1 MNLMFRKNFREGA
14 SGKSGGGGSK
24 LQTKANRTKRSRDMG
39 LTSQSD
45 DIHYRTHLFFS
56 PNRPG
61 YDVGEEQL
69 IAERCSGFTGN
80 PSTSTTNTTGT
91 LPLSPIQHE
100 SMDAPQP
107 LVDRKPSVSLL
118 RWNNNNHT
126 NGNNNSNSNITTNIH
141 NYHHYQSPPLPPP
154 PSATTTAT
162 PSHRSSFRKP
172 IDSIQMTETNRHNN
186 NANIN
191 YNKTSGYNTTPGSST
206 LLQQH
211 QQGLAGLSSTAAV
224 RQASYGITGSGSAMG
239 PNNGLV
245 SMSSGGVRSEPI
257 SLATLD
263 RDCFIIP
270 VHSVDRFLPA
280 GIPLPPSPVD
290 GNSTKPSSPLSVLEV
305 SDPKLCI
312 LVHLMSPLEPID
324 PVLES
329 PLAHPLLKQRSVA
342 SELLTEVQQANTAVG
357 GMLLAN
363 MEKISEFPFITYYV
377 INTTQTDP
385 SNFYSGIRVS
395 SLSKFE
401 PKNLRYTAAH
411 TLDLY
416 SEVAAI
422 CRPPLQLAPSESGS
436 FKKTQTPATGYIIS
450 VFKVFEGDDGE
461 RFEKNWL
468 YWTGA
473 RMLYRY
479 LPRTA
484 GLRRI
489 SLHKSTSQRGDKMY
503 LLICECAELLK
514 DINAAAVLIPALR
527 ARLCGYTGLYRPIQ
541 AF

>member
-14 SGKSGGGGSK
+14 SKSGGGGGK
-24 LQTKANRTKRSRDMG
+24 LQSKANRTKRSRDMG
-39 LTSQSD
+39 LVQQPEE
-45 DIHYRTHLFFS
+45 IHYRTHLFFS

-61 YDVGEEQL
+61 YDVGEE
-69 IAERCSGFTGN
+69 RCSALSGI
-80 PSTSTTNTTGT
+80 PTT
-91 LPLSPIQHE
+91 PLSSTAPSLALPGNLPYELDI
-100 SMDAPQP
+100 PQP
-107 LVDRKPSVSLL
+107 LVDRRPSVSLM
-118 RWNNNNHT
+118 RWNSSGPGT
-126 NGNNNSNSNITTNIH
+126 ESNNNSASNSLIRLQQQQQLQQHLQQQMQQQLQQQQQQRQQHLLATATATTLG
-141 NYHHYQSPPLPPP
+141 YADATVAT
-154 PSATTTAT
+154 ATTTLLAAAAAAT
-162 PSHRSSFRKP
+162 RQVNFGGG
-172 IDSIQMTETNRHNN
+172 
-186 NANIN
+186 AN
-191 YNKTSGYNTTPGSST
+191 SGVTR
-206 LLQQH
+206 
-211 QQGLAGLSSTAAV
+211 A
-224 RQASYGITGSGSAMG
+224 
-239 PNNGLV
+239 
-245 SMSSGGVRSEPI
+245 EPI

-280 GIPLPPSPVD
+280 GIPLPALNAE
-290 GNSTKPSSPLSVLEV
+290 GKATSPLSVLEV

-312 LVHLMSPLEPID
+312 LVHLMSPLEAID
-324 PVLES
+324 PVMES
-329 PLAHPLLKQRSVA
+329 PLSHPLLKQRSIA
-342 SELLTEVQQANTAVG
+342 AELVTEVQQANTAVG

-363 MEKISEFPFITYYV
+363 MEKNSEFPFISYYL
-377 INTTQTDP
+377 INTLQTDP
-385 SNFYSGIRVS
+385 SSFYAGLRVS

-401 PKNLRYTAAH
+401 PKALKYTAAH

-422 CRPPLQLAPSESGS
+422 CRPPLVLPSNEAGS
-436 FKKTQTPATGYIIS
+436 FKKSQTAATGYIIS

-479 LPRTA
+479 LPRAA

-489 SLHKSTSQRGDKMY
+489 ALHKSTSQKGDKMY
-503 LLICECAELLK
+503 LLVCECADLLK
-514 DINAAAVLIPALR
+514 DISLAAFLIPALR

>member
-1 MNLMFRKNFREGA
+1 MSDRVSLNPTGRYARVSPSPGRGMKVAYAPCPLFDAHDVELGGNCLAIPM
-14 SGKSGGGGSK
+14 SSLHPPQSKSSK
-24 LQTKANRTKRSRDMG
+24 
-39 LTSQSD
+39 
-45 DIHYRTHLFFS
+45 
-56 PNRPG
+56 
-61 YDVGEEQL
+61 
-69 IAERCSGFTGN
+69 
-80 PSTSTTNTTGT
+80 TSTTPTAASAATAT
-91 LPLSPIQHE
+91 ST
-100 SMDAPQP
+100 A
-107 LVDRKPSVSLL
+107 VKPPGP
-118 RWNNNNHT
+118 
-126 NGNNNSNSNITTNIH
+126 NGNKK
-141 NYHHYQSPPLPPP
+141 
-154 PSATTTAT
+154 A
-162 PSHRSSFRKP
+162 SFG
-172 IDSIQMTETNRHNN
+172 I
-186 NANIN
+186 
-191 YNKTSGYNTTPGSST
+191 GGPG
-206 LLQQH
+206 
-211 QQGLAGLSSTAAV
+211 AG
-224 RQASYGITGSGSAMG
+224 IG

-245 SMSSGGVRSEPI
+245 PMSAGGVRTEPI

-280 GIPLPPSPVD
+280 GIPLPPPPVD
-290 GNSTKPSSPLSVLEV
+290 GPSTKPSSPLSVLEV

-342 SELLTEVQQANTAVG
+342 SELVTEVQQANTAVG

-363 MEKISEFPFITYYV
+363 MEKISEFPFIAYYV

-385 SNFYSGIRVS
+385 SNFYTGMRVS

>member
-1 MNLMFRKNFREGA
+1 MNLMFRKNFREGGG
-14 SGKSGGGGSK
+14 GKSGGGGGK
-24 LQTKANRTKRSRDMG
+24 LQSKANRTKRSRDLG
-39 LTSQSD
+39 LSTQTD

-56 PNRPG
+56 PNRSG
-61 YDVGEEQL
+61 YDMGE
-69 IAERCSGFTGN
+69 ERCSAFSGACTQL
-80 PSTSTTNTTGT
+80 STTATS
-91 LPLSPIQHE
+91 LPLPPLPHE
-100 SMDAPQP
+100 VDAPQP
-107 LVDRKPSVSLL
+107 LVDRKPSVSVL
-118 RWNNNNHT
+118 RWNNVSVRTRNEHFAT
-126 NGNNNSNSNITTNIH
+126 PILNSTSSTIMAPTTNAVSQVSFGG
-141 NYHHYQSPPLPPP
+141 NASNN
-154 PSATTTAT
+154 TTAT
-162 PSHRSSFRKP
+162 
-172 IDSIQMTETNRHNN
+172 
-186 NANIN
+186 
-191 YNKTSGYNTTPGSST
+191 GTTRT
-206 LLQQH
+206 
-211 QQGLAGLSSTAAV
+211 
-224 RQASYGITGSGSAMG
+224 
-239 PNNGLV
+239 
-245 SMSSGGVRSEPI
+245 EPI

-270 VHSVDRFLPA
+270 VNSVDRFLPE
-280 GIPLPPSPVD
+280 GIPLPPPPAD
-290 GNSTKPSSPLSVLEV
+290 GNTKPASPLSVLEV

-329 PLAHPLLKQRSVA
+329 PLSHPLLKQRSVA
-342 SELLTEVQQANTAVG
+342 IELLNEVQQANNAVG

-363 MEKISEFPFITYYV
+363 MEKSADFPFIAYYV
-377 INTTQTDP
+377 INSTLTDP
-385 SNFYSGIRVS
+385 SNFYTGIRVS

-401 PKNLRYTAAH
+401 PKTLKYTAAH

-422 CRPPLQLAPSESGS
+422 CRPPLVLVSNESGS

-473 RMLYRY
+473 RTLYRY

-489 SLHKSTSQRGDKMY
+489 ALHKSTAQKGDKMY
-503 LLICECAELLK
+503 LLVCECAELLK
-514 DINAAAVLIPALR
+514 DITSAAVLIPALR

>member
-1 MNLMFRKNFREGA
+1 MSDRVGISSSAGRYARVSPSPGRGTKVAYAPCPLFDAQDVELGGNCLAIPMSSLQPPPPSSA
-14 SGKSGGGGSK
+14 AAAQAVAYGKTSI
-24 LQTKANRTKRSRDMG
+24 ANGNSNNN
-39 LTSQSD
+39 SH
-45 DIHYRTHLFFS
+45 HYKK
-56 PNRPG
+56 
-61 YDVGEEQL
+61 
-69 IAERCSGFTGN
+69 ERCSGFTGAC
-80 PSTSTTNTTGT
+80 TQISTTAATT
-91 LPLSPIQHE
+91 LPLPTMQHE
-100 SMDAPQP
+100 LDVPQP

-118 RWNNNNHT
+118 RWNNANNSS
-126 NGNNNSNSNITTNIH
+126 NINNNNISTSAHIINYNNSSNNMNLNSNVYNSSQQI
-141 NYHHYQSPPLPPP
+141 Y
-154 PSATTTAT
+154 T
-162 PSHRSSFRKP
+162 PNSSSFRKQS
-172 IDSIQMTETNRHNN
+172 DT
-186 NANIN
+186 
-191 YNKTSGYNTTPGSST
+191 KGGYASFATG
-206 LLQQH
+206 
-211 QQGLAGLSSTAAV
+211 GGGGAAAGGA
-224 RQASYGITGSGSAMG
+224 
-239 PNNGLV
+239 NNGLTV
-245 SMSSGGVRSEPI
+245 SCSRSEPI

-280 GIPLPPSPVD
+280 GIPLPPSPVE
-290 GNSTKPSSPLSVLEV
+290 GNSTKPASPLSVLEV
-305 SDPKLCI
+305 SDPKMCI

-329 PLAHPLLKQRSVA
+329 PLAHPLLKQRAVA
-342 SELLTEVQQANTAVG
+342 SELLQEVQQANTAVG

-363 MEKISEFPFITYYV
+363 MEKCSEFPFIAYYV

-385 SNFYSGIRVS
+385 SNFYTGIRVS

-401 PKNLRYTAAH
+401 PKNLKYTAAH

-422 CRPPLQLAPSESGS
+422 CRPPLTLAPNESGS
-436 FKKTQTPATGYIIS
+436 FKKSQTPATGYIIS

-479 LPRTA
+479 LPRAA

-489 SLHKSTSQRGDKMY
+489 SLHKSTSQKGDKMY
-503 LLICECAELLK
+503 LLVCECAELLK
-514 DINAAAVLIPALR
+514 DITSAAVLIPALR